1 MVSMANEARVL
12 AGSVDKTIV
21 RTVTVADATAIPKGT
36 LLVFAGSSNV
46 AVAHAAALNQRAA
59 GFATSSKLASDGYL
73 TMGVQRTGEVI
84 ATADGVITSGDLVR
98 ISRTT
103 ANRVERLATVQT
115 GLSYQDYEEIIG
127 RALTSCVDAGTVRV
141 ALTIG

>member
-1 MVSMANEARVL
+1 
-12 AGSVDKTIV
+12 
-21 RTVTVADATAIPKGT
+21 
-36 LLVFAGSSNV
+36 
-46 AVAHAAALNQRAA
+46 
-59 GFATSSKLASDGYL
+59 
-73 TMGVQRTGEVI
+73 MGVQRTGEVI
-84 ATADGVITSGDLVR
+84 ATADGVITSGDIVR